1 MEKPIIRLVVDKLND
16 ELYCFEILKGDDE
29 TSLKRVEKWN
39 SLSVEEISEIKKMI
53 VAAAKT
59 LDTVIKK

>member
-1 MEKPIIRLVVDKLND
+1 MEKPIIRFVVDKLND

-29 TSLKRVEKWN
+29 NSLKRVEKWN

>member
-1 MEKPIIRLVVDKLND
+1 MEKSIIRLVVDKLND

-29 TSLKRVEKWN
+29 NSLKRVEKWN
-39 SLSVEEISEIKKMI
+39 LLSVEEISEIKKMI

>member
-1 MEKPIIRLVVDKLND
+1 MEKPIIRFVIDKLND
-16 ELYCFEILKGDDE
+16 ELYCFEILKGDNE
-29 TSLKRVEKWN
+29 NSLKRVEKWN

-53 VAAAKT
+53 VSAAKT

>member
-1 MEKPIIRLVVDKLND
+1 MEKPVIRLVVDKLNN

-29 TSLKRVEKWN
+29 NSLKRVEKWN

>member
-1 MEKPIIRLVVDKLND
+1 MEKPIIRFVIDKLND

-29 TSLKRVEKWN
+29 NSLKRVEKWN